1 VNEDE
6 MGRAYSTNW
15 GEEEC
20 MKDIGGKGRKKETT
34 KKTKM

>member
-1 VNEDE
+1 

-20 MKDIGGKGRKKETT
+20 IRYWWESWKEGDHWEDQYVGE
-34 KKTKM
+34 